1 MPHAPIFVGSAAAVT
16 TPFREDGSLDLYS
29 FDRILDFIL
38 ERNTDAVVVCGT
50 TGEAST
56 LTDEERTALIARC
69 IKKVNK
75 KIPVREQEVTTPSTL
90 WNCRKKRLTSAWMLF
105 CS

>member
-50 TGEAST
+50 TGEFVNLT
-56 LTDEERTALIARC
+56 LEERKSSDRRGKNGAHCALYQ
-69 IKKVNK
+69 KS
-75 KIPVREQEVTTPSTL
+75 Q
-90 WNCRKKRLTSAWMLF
+90 
-105 CS
+105 